1 MLFVLVKRDLHLL
14 YQGFLQ
20 IVICIIACIL
30 IEIRFS
36 KALSHI
42 PTDISDDMSR
52 KIYVRER
59 QKVSDGA
66 HQPKYR
72 IAAIVSDDDK
82 GPFIKINAEKKK
94 KKELEQIAADIH
106 AEIVYLESEP
116 DGEHGH
122 RK

>member
-1 MLFVLVKRDLHLL
+1 
-14 YQGFLQ
+14 
-20 IVICIIACIL
+20 
-30 IEIRFS
+30 
-36 KALSHI
+36 
-42 PTDISDDMSR
+42 MSR

-72 IAAIVSDDDK
+72 IAAVVSDDEK
-82 GPFIKINAEKKK
+82 GHFIKFNATHFR
-94 KKELEQIAADIH
+94 KKELEQIAADIR

-122 RK
+122 RKR